1 MHHQIHP
8 NMKNRLLKIALA
20 TIAFFQS
27 ASYLIAQDYSGRH
40 YSDDSSSSS
49 GFGFIIFVLLVVA
62 GFIIY
67 GVIQSNSN
75 KPKRNNSYSSNS
87 GYTPPTRER
96 MQQQQADY
104 WQSQIDYLK
113 QKDKEGDA
121 ALKGCIWTI
130 IIGVGFLIIF
140 FLNNPHL
147 FKW

>member
-1 MHHQIHP
+1 
-8 NMKNRLLKIALA
+8 MKNRLLKIALA

-27 ASYLIAQDYSGRH
+27 ASLIAQDYSGRH

-75 KPKRNNSYSSNS
+75 KPQRNTPQSSSS
-87 GYTPPTRER
+87 GYKPQTVDDIRR
-96 MQQQQADY
+96 QQAEDL
-104 WQSQIDYLK
+104 QRRIDYLK

-121 ALKGCIWTI
+121 ALKGCIWALIIWGI
-130 IIGVGFLIIF
+130 IILGHFLF
-140 FLNNPHL
+140 N
-147 FKW
+147 

>member
-1 MHHQIHP
+1 
-8 NMKNRLLKIALA
+8 MKNRLLKIALA
-20 TIAFFQS
+20 SIAFFQS

-75 KPKRNNSYSSNS
+75 KHKRNNSYSSNS
-87 GYTPPTRER
+87 GYTPPTREQ

-104 WQSQIDYLK
+104 WQSQIDYMK

-121 ALKGCIWTI
+121 ALKGCMWVIITI
-130 IIGVGFLIIF
+130 AVLAFISYCS
-140 FLNNPHL
+140 NH
-147 FKW
+147 

>member
-1 MHHQIHP
+1 
-8 NMKNRLLKIALA
+8 MKYRFLKIALA
-20 TIAFFQS
+20 TIVFFQS

-49 GFGFIIFVLLVVA
+49 GFGFIIFVLLIVV

-75 KPKRNNSYSSNS
+75 KPKHNTTQSTSST
-87 GYTPPTRER
+87 YRPQTVDELRR
-96 MQQQQADY
+96 QQAEDL
-104 WQSQIDYLK
+104 QRQIDYLK

>member
-1 MHHQIHP
+1 
-8 NMKNRLLKIALA
+8 MKNRLLKIALA

-75 KPKRNNSYSSNS
+75 KPKHNTTQSSTS
-87 GYTPPTRER
+87 GYKPQTVDDIRR
-96 MQQQQADY
+96 QQAEDL
-104 WQSQIDYLK
+104 QRRIDYLK

-121 ALKGCIWTI
+121 ALKGCMWVIITI
-130 IIGVGFLIIF
+130 AVLAFISYCS
-140 FLNNPHL
+140 NH
-147 FKW
+147 